1 MKQPILLFIVFM
13 FCFSGFAQHGQHI
26 IPESTRKDSS
36 SSYILHKDGALAG
49 LLSSSFKMIGNT
61 KPVAFYITSKN
72 TAVSVNYNRIWLWR
86 QARYWLLNLHLD
98 LIKI

>member
-61 KPVAFYITSKN
+61 KSTLFISYQNTLQYPSITI
-72 TAVSVNYNRIWLWR
+72 A
-86 QARYWLLNLHLD
+86 NLALGAA
-98 LIKI
+98 